1 MANFYVRHT
10 AQRPLMKAVDL
21 SALATPAGKVTETS
35 EEKPKS
41 KKKGNRTMKADI
53 AENLDALMS
62 EQPESVRVLKQDRG
76 LFERAESSVTV
87 LTQDNK
93 RLLND

>member
-21 SALATPAGKVTETS
+21 SALTKPAEKAAAAS

-41 KKKGNRTMKADI
+41 KKKGNKAMKADI
-53 AENLDALMS
+53 VENLDAIMS
-62 EQPESVRVLKQDRG
+62 EQPQSVRVLKQDRG